1 MTVITPTLLNSIR
14 ADVEEALDAIAEKHG
29 VTITTGRATYT
40 AQNATM
46 KLEIAAIARDGTV
59 QTKEAV
65 DFAAY
70 AFRYGLSPDDLG
82 KEFRYAGETFEII
95 GLKTRATKMPI
106 LGQSR
111 QTGKIYKFPVNAV
124 KAAGAAAA

>member
-1 MTVITPTLLNSIR
+1 MTVITPPLLKSIR
-14 ADVEEALDAIAEKHG
+14 ADVEEALAAVAKKHG
-29 VTITTGRATYT
+29 VTITTGRGTYT
-40 AQNATM
+40 AEWATM
-46 KLEIAAIARDGTV
+46 KLEIAAIDSDGTV

-65 DFAAY
+65 DFVAY

-82 KEFRYAGETFEII
+82 KEFSYGGETFEII

-111 QTGKIYKFPVNAV
+111 ENGKIYKFPANAV
-124 KAAGAAAA
+124 KACLAAAA